1 MANSNNN
8 MIPLQ
13 QPPKPVLNP
22 QIAKDLMAYLEAMEM
37 LEDAKKKLKAMA
49 ANLSNMK
56 NVMFGVM
63 EIMNMFQNVEGD
75 QVNALSS
82 VDNIDSDLRSQIT
95 GGQNS
100 VNDFQGSKNQTA
112 EMQKLIDFVNE
123 MQNFIDAKGGAKG
136 VIDDSTLK
144 NLQAAVNTIKAQFTW
159 PKGSAHPGENDWG
172 NAKKMAYDMSCWEK
186 GTKNGTYP
194 YQIKNI
200 QNGFQ
205 ELTQTTSA
213 LSTTTNTNLQYTTEM
228 LKQYLGIDNTAMQS
242 YQKGNAQLIQNQ
254 KSS

>member
-1 MANSNNN
+1 MSSSNNN
-8 MIPLQ
+8 VNLLPLPLD
-13 QPPKPVLNP
+13 PPLNP
-22 QIAKDLMAYLEAMEM
+22 QIKKDLMAYLEAMEM

-95 GGQNS
+95 DGQNA
-100 VNDFQGSKNQTA
+100 VNGMGSGKQNTA
-112 EMQKLIDFVNE
+112 AAQKLIEFVKE
-123 MQNFIDAKGGAKG
+123 MQAFIDAKGGANG

-144 NLQAAVNTIKAQFTW
+144 NLQGAITSIKSQFG
-159 PKGSAHPGENDWG
+159 KDWG
-172 NAKKMAYDMSCWEK
+172 NTQKMSTDISNWMAETK
-186 GTKNGTYP
+186 KNGTYP
-194 YQIKNI
+194 PQLKNI

-213 LSTTTNTNLQYTTEM
+213 LSTTTNTNLQYTTEI
-228 LKQYLGIDNTAMQS
+228 LKQYLGIDNTAMQA

-254 KSS
+254 RSS